1 MKEEKK
7 IPEFKIIHEVAG
19 IVILG
24 LALLIL
30 VCLIV
35 SEYAGGVG
43 SWIAESL
50 QNALGVGAYL
60 LPVILGML
68 GFRRF
73 KGEITG
79 SFIRGLGGLLL
90 LISTS
95 VFGALLHE
103 IWIDIDGG
111 GVGIAIGNWLNQG
124 FGSGA
129 WVINLTF
136 FALGFILFTES
147 SLIPRINFFK
157 KVILS
162 PLKLF
167 SFMVEK
173 VAPEEDDVEIEES
186 PRKKRIRKE
195 EPPATPRI
203 ILPSNTIPNN
213 HLKEHALK
221 DEIMAHPYQLPSLS
235 LLNDSLPA
243 SEKDLKEDLL
253 LISKLL
259 EETLGDFGIEAK
271 VVQVNRGP
279 VVTSFEVQPAAGT
292 KVSSI
297 VNLSDDIAL
306 SLAAPTIRIEAP
318 IPGKQVIGVE
328 VPNRKATPVCIK
340 EVLSSDAF
348 INSPSPLSIALGK
361 DIFGK
366 PIITDLIEMPHLL
379 IAGATGSGKSVCINT
394 VITSMLYKVSPY
406 EVKFVMIDPKRVE
419 LTIYNG
425 IPHLLFPVIVNAKE
439 AIKVLSW
446 LEREMES
453 RYEKL
458 AQVGARDI
466 ENYNKK
472 MKLNQEQ
479 GKPLYYII
487 TIIDELADLMT
498 GPSQKNCEASITRLS
513 QMARAIGIHLVLAT
527 QRPSVDI
534 ITGVIKANF
543 PSRIAFQVFS
553 KVDSRTILD
562 GIGADKLLGKGD
574 MLFLPAGAPKPTR
587 IQGSYVTNTEVE
599 KTVDFIK
606 NLQIHI
612 PSEQIDFKKEIEIED
627 EDTDDG
633 DDELYN
639 EALQIVTRAGYASTS
654 MIQRRLKI
662 GYNRAARLV
671 EMMEQDGYVGP
682 ADGSKPRQVYIS
694 PEDLKE

>member
-7 IPEFKIIHEVAG
+7 SPQFKIVNEVSG
-19 IVILG
+19 IIILG
-24 LALLIL
+24 LALLVL

-35 SEYAGGVG
+35 SVYAGGVG

-50 QNALGVGAYL
+50 QNAFGIGAYL

-73 KGEITG
+73 KGEIAG

-95 VFGALLHE
+95 VFGALLQD
-103 IWIDIDGG
+103 IWINIEGG
-111 GVGIAIGNWLNQG
+111 EVGIAIGLWLNQG

-129 WVINLTF
+129 WVINFTF
-136 FALGFILFTES
+136 FALGLILFTES
-147 SLIPRINFFK
+147 SLIPRINFLK

-162 PLKLF
+162 PFKLF
-167 SFMVEK
+167 SFIVEK
-173 VAPEEDDVEIEES
+173 IAPEEDEVEVQET
-186 PRKKRIRKE
+186 PKKKRIRKE
-195 EPPATPRI
+195 EILTTPRI
-203 ILPSNTIPNN
+203 ILPSNTISNN
-213 HLKEHALK
+213 HLKEQTLK
-221 DEIMAHPYQLPSLS
+221 DEITAHPYQLPSLS

-253 LISKLL
+253 LISRLL
-259 EETLGDFGIEAK
+259 EETLEDFGIDAK

-340 EVLSSDAF
+340 EVLSSDTF

-379 IAGATGSGKSVCINT
+379 IAGATGSGKSVCINA
-394 VITSMLYKVSPY
+394 VITSMLYKAFPY
-406 EVKFVMIDPKRVE
+406 EVKFIMIDPKRVE

-425 IPHLLFPVIVNAKE
+425 IPHLLFPVIVNTKE
-439 AIKVLSW
+439 AIKVLIW

-458 AQVGARDI
+458 AEVGARDI

-472 MKLNQEQ
+472 MQLKNEP
-479 GKPLYYII
+479 PLYYIV

-587 IQGSYVTNTEVE
+587 IQGSYVTNTEIE
-599 KTVDFIK
+599 KIVDFIK
-606 NLQIHI
+606 EQHIHL
-612 PSEQIDFKKEIEIED
+612 PQEKIDFKKELEETDD
-627 EDTDDG
+627 EDNDD
-633 DDELYN
+633 DDDLYP
-639 EALQIVTRAGYASTS
+639 EALQIIARVGYASTS
-654 MIQRRLKI
+654 MLQRKLKI

-682 ADGSKPRQVYIS
+682 ADGSKPRQVYVS
-694 PEDLKE
+694 AEDLK

>member
-1 MKEEKK
+1 MKKNQDAQDSS
-7 IPEFKIIHEVAG
+7 EFKIIHEVAG
-19 IVILG
+19 IIISG
-24 LALLIL
+24 LALLVL

-35 SEYAGGVG
+35 PDYAGGVG
-43 SWIAESL
+43 SGISELL
-50 QNALGVGAYL
+50 QNALGIGAYL
-60 LPVILGML
+60 LPVILGVL

-73 KGEITG
+73 KGERAG
-79 SFIRGLGGLLL
+79 SFIRGFGGVLL

-95 VFGALLHE
+95 IFGALLFE
-103 IWIDIDGG
+103 IWVDINGG
-111 GVGIAIGNWLNQG
+111 TVGSAIGGWLNDG

-129 WVINLTF
+129 WVINFTF

-147 SLIPRINFFK
+147 SVMPIMSFFK
-157 KVILS
+157 KVIVC
-162 PLKLF
+162 PIKLC
-167 SFMVEK
+167 SFIVGK
-173 VAPEEDDVEIEES
+173 VTPDEGEEEEEEIKVS
-186 PRKKRIRKE
+186 KKRKVKE
-195 EPPATPRI
+195 EKLSSTPRI
-203 ILPSNTIPNN
+203 ILPSDTISNN
-213 HLKEHALK
+213 YEQVVKE
-221 DEIMAHPYQLPSLS
+221 EITTDPYQLPSLS

-279 VVTSFEVQPAAGT
+279 VVTSFEIQPAPGV

-297 VNLSDDIAL
+297 VNLSDDLAL
-306 SLAAPTIRIEAP
+306 NLAAPTIRIEAP

-340 EVLSSDAF
+340 EVLSSESF

-379 IAGATGSGKSVCINT
+379 IAGATGSGKSVCINA

-458 AQVGARDI
+458 AAVGARDI

-472 MKLNQEQ
+472 MKLKNE
-479 GKPLYYII
+479 PLLYYIV

-562 GIGADKLLGKGD
+562 GMGADKLLGKGD

-599 KTVDFIK
+599 KTVDSIK

-612 PSEQIDFKKEIEIED
+612 PHEQIDFKKEIESEPEED
-627 EDTDDG
+627 DD

-639 EALQIVTRAGYASTS
+639 EALQIIARAGYASTS
-654 MIQRRLKI
+654 MLQRKLKI
-662 GYNRAARLV
+662 GYNRAARLI
-671 EMMEQDGYVGP
+671 EMMEQDGHVGP
-682 ADGSKPRQVYIS
+682 PDGSKPRQVYIS
-694 PEDLKE
+694 PEDLK